1 VQKVYTSARKD
12 AGFSIE
18 EAAYRVNVA
27 SRTLIKYEHG
37 ETIPG
42 PDVVL
47 AMSRVYK
54 RPWMTQIYCKE
65 CCAIGQAYSYEVL
78 NNVNLDPQN
87 IMLKL
92 IGEMNEAQTVLNKML
107 EIAVNKNSRSD
118 FTEQEWDE
126 FIDCLHEFLD
136 VEHNIETLKI
146 ALNHWC
152 DISEEIQ
159 KHNKK
164 CLERGYVKKEALVRA
179 I

>member
-1 VQKVYTSARKD
+1 VYAGARKG
-12 AGFSIE
+12 AGLSIE
-18 EAAYRVNVA
+18 EAAFQIHIA
-27 SRTLIKYEHG
+27 PRTLVKYEHG
-37 ETIPG
+37 ESTPG

-54 RPWMTQIYCKE
+54 KPWMTQIYCKE

-78 NNVNLDPQN
+78 NNVNLDPPS

-92 IGEMNEAQTVLNKML
+92 IGEMKEAQAVLHRML
-107 EIAVNKNSRSD
+107 GLTVNKNSRSD
-118 FTEQEWDE
+118 FNEQEWTE
-126 FIDCLHEFLD
+126 FTKCLQEFLD

-146 ALNHWC
+146 ALNNWC

-164 CLERGYVKKEALVRA
+164 CLERGYVKKERALCGA